1 MPKGIPNNT
10 GPVAG
15 EAARKITLTLLPAD
29 YAALAALAAEQYRT
43 PELQAAYLLARVL
56 RESGRTADAI
66 NADAITNPTAARIL
80 ERARNSTP
88 PRE

>member
-66 NADAITNPTAARIL
+66 TNPTAARIL

-88 PRE
+88 PARMISA